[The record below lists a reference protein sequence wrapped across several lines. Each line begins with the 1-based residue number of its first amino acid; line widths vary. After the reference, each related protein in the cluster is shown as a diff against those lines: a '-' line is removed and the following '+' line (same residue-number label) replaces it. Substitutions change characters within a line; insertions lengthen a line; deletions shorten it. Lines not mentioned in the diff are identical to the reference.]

1 MMHVVSVNVALPR
14 EILWK
19 GRIVQTGIFKDP
31 QEGRIAMRRLNLE
44 GDRQADLTVHGGPE
58 KAVYGY
64 PLEHYEFWHGVL
76 PNVALPCGSFGE
88 NLTLEGLTEENVH
101 IGDRFRIGTA
111 EVVVTQ
117 PRQPCYKLAAKF
129 GRADVVRQMLE
140 SGLSGFYFAVQREGD
155 VGAGD
160 PVEVIDREIQAV
172 RVADLNRLFRGET
185 DDIGLMR
192 RAVLVDAL
200 PQGWREALQEQIAQ
214 V

>member
-1 MMHVVSVNVALPR
+1 MHVVSVNVALPR